1 MMLELAGAIVLG
13 VLLGLFAGLVPGLH
27 PNTLSAVLAGIGIP
41 DSALPFIILSLA
53 AAAGVFEMFRAIFL
67 YVPDATTVISVLPGH
82 RMLMEGKG
90 MLALRICCFA
100 FVSSTVFAILL
111 LPLSFAI
118 FPLAYAAVSPYVPYL
133 LLAICVALL
142 LSEQNAAK
150 IAGSIA
156 CFLLAGALGLIVFT
170 LPIVREPLFPSFAGL
185 FAISGLALSM
195 SSNEKI
201 PAQAD
206 NSGAPLSLLP
216 VILVGV
222 LLGGFADLLPGL
234 SSAAQL
240 AVLAS
245 LFTYMSSAR
254 FLALTSSI
262 SASHLVFGLSAL
274 LTTGKARA
282 GTLAIAGKSVEF
294 FSSDWVYALAFAI
307 LVATAIAAILLLFL
321 SRRLVPLL
329 QSVDSMKLNA
339 LVLAYVLCL
348 ILLSEGA
355 NGLAVAA
362 VASFIGVLPP
372 ILGVR
377 RTHLMGFILLPSIL
391 RPLM

>member
-1 MMLELAGAIVLG
+1 MLQLLAAIAIG
-13 VLLGLFAGLVPGLH
+13 ILLGLFAGLVPGLH
-27 PNTLSAVLAGIGIP
+27 PNTLSAVLADIGIP
-41 DSALPFIILSLA
+41 GSSLPFIILSLA
-53 AAAGVFEMFRAIFL
+53 AAATVFEMFRAIFL
-67 YVPDATTVISVLPGH
+67 YVPDSTTVVSVLPGH

-90 MLALRICCFA
+90 MLALRICCLA
-100 FVSSTVFAILL
+100 FISSTALAILL
-111 LPLSFAI
+111 LPISFAL
-118 FPLAYAAVSPYVPYL
+118 FPLAYAAVSPYVPYIL
-133 LLAICVALL
+133 AAICIALL
-142 LSEQNAAK
+142 LSERQMMK
-150 IAGSIA
+150 FAGALA

-185 FAISGLALSM
+185 FAISGLAISM
-195 SSNEKI
+195 SRNEKI
-201 PAQAD
+201 PEQAD

-245 LFTYMSSAR
+245 IFAYMDSAR

-282 GTLAIAGKSVEF
+282 GTLAIAGKFVDSL
-294 FSSDWVYALAFAI
+294 SADWVFALAFAVLI
-307 LVATAIAAILLLFL
+307 STAIAVILLLFL
-321 SRRLVPLL
+321 SKRLVPLL
-329 QSVDSMKLNA
+329 QSADSMKLNA
-339 LVLAYVLCL
+339 LVLAYLLCL

-391 RPLM
+391 RPLL